1 MLFIAFSP
9 FGAFALKEKEN
20 YTYTIDDIEY
30 YKIFNEEEI
39 PKILYDLKRGN
50 VQGIIE
56 NLKKEWNVDDEVDV
70 EVFGKV
76 NIAGEIVRNNLY
88 ELGKK
93 FGVFKDYDDFI
104 NKMNFWALELTKLS
118 MKSFSQQKDKLI
130 IQTVEALDDLDKILN
145 LLSER
150 IREWYSLYFPEMDK
164 IIKKHELYVN
174 LITQFG
180 DREKFTKSQLKKM
193 LPSNVA
199 KELANSAK
207 SSMGGDIS
215 EEDLRVLRDMAEEIK
230 RLYERRKELQDYLE
244 NLMEES
250 APNLTKIAGASLGA
264 RLISLAGGLE
274 KLAKFPASTVQVLG
288 AEKALFAHLRE
299 GAEPPKHG
307 VIYQHP
313 FIQSSPKYLRGKI
326 ARPLA
331 CKISIAARADVFG
344 NYIGDTLLEQ
354 MEKKVEEIR
363 KKYPKPPKKKKKEKP
378 KPKGK
383 KKEKK
388 PKKEKPKKK
397 KGKKKGKKGKA
408 ERKIIGKTKS
418 RG

>member
-9 FGAFALKEKEN
+9 FGAFALKEKES

-56 NLKKEWNVDDEVDV
+56 DLKKEWNVDDEVDV
-70 EVFGKV
+70 EVFGKPNV
-76 NIAGEIVRNNLY
+76 AGEIVRANLY
-88 ELGKK
+88 ELGRK
-93 FGVFKDYDDFI
+93 FGVFEDYNDFI

-130 IQTVEALDDLDKILN
+130 IQTVEALDDLDKTLN

-180 DREKFTKSQLKKM
+180 EREKFTKSQLKKI
-193 LPSNVA
+193 LPSNIA
-199 KELANSAK
+199 KELAESAK

-215 EEDLRVLRDMAEEIK
+215 EEDLRILRDMAEEIK
-230 RLYERRKELQDYLE
+230 RLYERRKELQSYLE
-244 NLMEES
+244 DLMEEF
-250 APNLTKIAGASLGA
+250 APNLTKVAGASLGA

-326 ARPLA
+326 ARALA
-331 CKISIAARADVFG
+331 CKISIAARADMFG
-344 NYIGDTLLEQ
+344 NYIGDMLLEQ
-354 MEKKVEEIR
+354 LEKKVEEIR
-363 KKYPKPPKKKKKEKP
+363 KRYPKPPKKKKKEKA
-378 KPKGK
+378 KKGK

-397 KGKKKGKKGKA
+397 KEKKKGKKGKI
-408 ERKIIGKTKS
+408 ERKVIGKTKS
-418 RG
+418 RE

>member
-9 FGAFALKEKEN
+9 FGAFALKEKEI

-50 VQGIIE
+50 VQSIIE

-70 EVFGKV
+70 EVFGKP
-76 NIAGEIVRNNLY
+76 NIAGEIVRTNLY

-164 IIKKHELYVN
+164 IVKKHELYVN
-174 LITQFG
+174 LIAQLG
-180 DREKFTKSQLKKM
+180 EREKFTKSQLKKI

-264 RLISLAGGLE
+264 RLISLSGGLE
-274 KLAKFPASTVQVLG
+274 KLSKFPASTVQVLG

-313 FIQSSPKYLRGKI
+313 FIQGSPKYLRGKI

-331 CKISIAARADVFG
+331 CKISIATRADVFG
-344 NYIGDTLLEQ
+344 NYIGDVLLEEL
-354 MEKKVEEIR
+354 EKKVEEIK

-378 KPKGK
+378 KSK

-388 PKKEKPKKK
+388 PKKEKIKKK
-397 KGKKKGKKGKA
+397 KEKKKVKKGKA
-408 ERKIIGKTKS
+408 ERKVIGKTKG
-418 RG
+418 R